1 MREEAGEGRRGC
13 VGRVIG
19 LGEGAMEG
27 AYELVDDA
35 FNARLQAHE
44 AAEGVGGL

>member
-1 MREEAGEGRRGC
+1 MREDAGEGRRRR

-19 LGEGAMEG
+19 LGERAMDG
-27 AYELVDDA
+27 VDELVDDA
-35 FNARLQAHE
+35 FDARLQAHE